1 MIGKPKTNSNLEDGS
16 GIVEKELPTLSKL
29 PNDPIKRAVFG
40 YVSSALGSYVETPV
54 MGHCPVVSRP
64 SPVGIFAAS
73 APITRYSD
81 AVLT

>member
-29 PNDPIKRAVFG
+29 PNDPIKRAVG
-40 YVSSALGSYVETPV
+40 AYVSSESGSYVETPV
-54 MGHCPVVSRP
+54 MPHDPDRSMP
-64 SPVGIFAAS
+64 DPVGIAAS
-73 APITRYSD
+73 DPITRYSD